1 MELKHHTLPR
11 MMILRRTLISPVTIS
26 LQFFSSL
33 NQGSKPLP
41 EKTLS
46 ETALRT
52 DSTGEKA
59 RNQGGAEKGAKLS
72 LGGRPGFPQDLF
84 SKEDT
89 LVLPDPGPRGPVCS
103 SLSPPPREEITPRG
117 RRGKG
122 TGLRANARCRMA
134 KSTSRPL
141 CVRPADRHGHLSPRH
156 SR

>member
-1 MELKHHTLPR
+1 
-11 MMILRRTLISPVTIS
+11 MILRGTLISPVTIS

-52 DSTGEKA
+52 DSMDEKA
-59 RNQGGAEKGAKLS
+59 RSQGGAEKGAKLS

-103 SLSPPPREEITPRG
+103 SLSPPPREEIRPE
-117 RRGKG
+117 G
-122 TGLRANARCRMA
+122 TGA
-134 KSTSRPL
+134 KAP
-141 CVRPADRHGHLSPRH
+141 V
-156 SR
+156 